1 MVIMAKREPVKRKGI
16 AKPTL
21 KKMSFKKWALVIVIV
36 LGSLF
41 YWWAMQPIIYNGTIL
56 FGICRT
62 YIELNTQYP
71 SELEFIDLRERGSKV
86 SVEYV
91 TNDAF
96 GQHIA
101 HEANCNF
108 KRGENGELLLDS
120 FRLRRGIAARD
131 YSFAIEN
138 PEKIQAFNKTI
149 PSIVANPPPLYVF
162 GPAEEIRDLKRK

>member
-1 MVIMAKREPVKRKGI
+1 MVDRKKQNRKGI
-16 AKPTL
+16 AKAPV
-21 KKMSFKKWALVIVIV
+21 KKKSKKKWAALAVVIIGG
-36 LGSLF
+36 LL
-41 YWWAMQPIIYNGTIL
+41 YWWGIQPIIYNGSIL

-91 TNDAF
+91 TVDAF

-101 HEANCNF
+101 HEATCNF
-108 KRGENGELLLDS
+108 KRGSNQEILLDT
-120 FRLRRGIAARD
+120 FRLRRGVANRD

-138 PEKIQAFNKTI
+138 KEKIVAFNKTI
-149 PSIVANPPPLYVF
+149 PTIIANPPPLYVF
-162 GPAEEIRDLKRK
+162 GPSEKIGDLKRK